1 MGIATGGRAVTVHGE
16 APPTSLPCHITST
29 LASFIL
35 SPPHCPWH
43 RLLRTTTSSFSPG
56 PSSPVPPAA
65 TTVPTPHPTSPSTES
80 QTAVNRHYL
89 VLGLLLGCAL
99 CPLPFT
105 GRALPRI
112 FPQLKWRSL
121 PISLRIRWGY
131 GCLGPQQPIKDAW
144 CQLDF
149 SLLALTMIT
158 CPRQCLSSSS
168 SVRLLPSLCLWCP
181 LEKVSM

>member
-1 MGIATGGRAVTVHGE
+1 MSFATAPLSQTEPRAVGIGTGGRAVTVHGE

-35 SPPHCPWH
+35 GPPHCPWH
-43 RLLRTTTSSFSPG
+43 RPLRTTTPSSSPG

-65 TTVPTPHPTSPSTES
+65 TAVPTPHPTSPSTES

-99 CPLPFT
+99 CPLP
-105 GRALPRI
+105 
-112 FPQLKWRSL
+112 
-121 PISLRIRWGY
+121 ISLRIRWGY

-149 SLLALTMIT
+149 SLLVLTMIT
-158 CPRQCLSSSS
+158 CPRRCLSGSS